1 MRIRIFIALIASV
14 MTTSVNMAAED
25 SIDLKG
31 RRYDVQS
38 GLASNEVNSII
49 QDDYGFVWMATANGL
64 ARFDGY
70 DFKNFRAS
78 YEIPDFFR
86 SNTILDMAADG
97 PRIWFVTPQGLE
109 CFNQETRSSTAIR
122 DSLLDAASLRSVM
135 VAEPGKVLVGG
146 AAGLYVYDEHTANVT
161 KLGIPDKQRINGIRT
176 LYKDR
181 YGNIWIGTWGKGI
194 YQILNGT
201 DSVRPYIHREIDR
214 NITVNDFA
222 ETEDGDLLIATWGK
236 GLLCL
241 RHSFSGSPSVVSYTR
256 SEQDPHHL
264 DWNIVYSI
272 ETDMRG
278 YIYAG
283 SPRGLRMFSLS
294 DGEFVEHG
302 YRMSDN
308 SVASRLNEVKWL
320 FRDNAGNVWMSDFGR
335 GVVLMKAMD
344 SGVAEL
350 DLRLFGLGSSSV
362 MAVHKDHSGIVWLGV
377 NGQGILRYDESRGEI
392 LKDPLL
398 DRINPESNA
407 GVAFIPLYKKG
418 IMFAATRYKGV
429 YAFKLNG
436 KDIVGMAQ
444 IRTDSAGVRNLNTTA
459 AAIDRQDNIWVGT
472 KSGVTVIREQAGKYV
487 KVEPSAINAYLN
499 NEAINC
505 ICPDQEGNIWLGTAE
520 FGIVRIRLKSG
531 TIEPESADIYNMEN
545 GRLNNDMPLCIFQD
559 RKGRIWAGTK
569 GGGLSLYDKDVDK
582 FGIVENMH
590 LFPSDEISSIT
601 EDNNGNLWISS
612 SNGFSCCRYDSPG
625 CEIINYGAADGL
637 ANLSF
642 IPNSVWT
649 DGRFIIYGAYE
660 GMSSFSVNSLPER
673 KAAAKPLITDI
684 RVYGN
689 TDSRISK
696 ERFSSAMPPFTRN
709 LILGWKDKSISVTF
723 ASPDFAASEIIRY
736 AYRMEGIDKAWNY
749 TTSANRTV
757 IYSNLASGRYTFS
770 VKAGCSSGEWVSA
783 SPLHVRVKPAP
794 FFSWWAILLYVIT
807 VLTLAMVI
815 IYSIVHRVRL
825 RHRLRLE
832 QVERLKSEEVNNAK
846 LVFFTNVS
854 HELFTPLT
862 VMSVSIEKLLENN
875 PDQSLSRIL
884 RSNLDRLKR
893 LLQQILEFRK
903 AESSNLRLK
912 VANTD
917 IVTFVKK
924 ICDENF
930 APLIDSGKNV
940 NMIFSSDTE
949 HFEGYIDRDK
959 LDKILYNLISNAYKY
974 NRQGGSVS
982 VSVKTEEAPSRYVI
996 ISVKDTG
1003 YGISRKKQEG
1013 LFKRFYEGDYREF
1026 NTTGTGIGLSLTKDL
1041 VDLHKGTIRVDSI
1054 EGEGSEFHVRIPVD
1068 RTAYPEDQIQ
1078 AEMLL
1083 EDTEAN
1089 LQQEDNAI
1097 SEDKYS
1103 ILVVEDNEELLYTIK
1118 RILSARYNVFMSR
1131 NGKEALE
1138 TLGQSSV
1145 DLVITDLLMP
1155 EMDGA
1160 ELCRAIR
1167 SDISTSHLPII
1178 VLSARTAAEAKM
1190 ESFES
1195 GADAYI
1201 AKPFDIKVLI
1211 AQVDGLILNR
1221 KRILDNFRQ
1230 EQILDTGGIINT
1242 DLDRQF
1248 IDRAVNIIESHIA
1261 ETEFNINEFNQAMN
1275 MSYSTLY
1282 RKIKGLTG
1290 MSPKEFIRN
1299 IRFKYACRLLLEK
1312 SSSVAEVAYMV
1323 GFSDAKYFSICF
1335 KKEFGMTPSRYITL
1349 NRKEDN
1355 QNQ

>member
-1 MRIRIFIALIASV
+1 
-14 MTTSVNMAAED
+14 
-25 SIDLKG
+25 
-31 RRYDVQS
+31 
-38 GLASNEVNSII
+38 
-49 QDDYGFVWMATANGL
+49 
-64 ARFDGY
+64 
-70 DFKNFRAS
+70 
-78 YEIPDFFR
+78 
-86 SNTILDMAADG
+86 
-97 PRIWFVTPQGLE
+97 
-109 CFNQETRSSTAIR
+109 
-122 DSLLDAASLRSVM
+122 
-135 VAEPGKVLVGG
+135 
-146 AAGLYVYDEHTANVT
+146 
-161 KLGIPDKQRINGIRT
+161 
-176 LYKDR
+176 
-181 YGNIWIGTWGKGI
+181 
-194 YQILNGT
+194 
-201 DSVRPYIHREIDR
+201 
-214 NITVNDFA
+214 
-222 ETEDGDLLIATWGK
+222 
-236 GLLCL
+236 
-241 RHSFSGSPSVVSYTR
+241 
-256 SEQDPHHL
+256 
-264 DWNIVYSI
+264 
-272 ETDMRG
+272 
-278 YIYAG
+278 
-283 SPRGLRMFSLS
+283 
-294 DGEFVEHG
+294 
-302 YRMSDN
+302 
-308 SVASRLNEVKWL
+308 
-320 FRDNAGNVWMSDFGR
+320 
-335 GVVLMKAMD
+335 
-344 SGVAEL
+344 
-350 DLRLFGLGSSSV
+350 
-362 MAVHKDHSGIVWLGV
+362 
-377 NGQGILRYDESRGEI
+377 
-392 LKDPLL
+392 
-398 DRINPESNA
+398 
-407 GVAFIPLYKKG
+407 
-418 IMFAATRYKGV
+418 
-429 YAFKLNG
+429 
-436 KDIVGMAQ
+436 
-444 IRTDSAGVRNLNTTA
+444 
-459 AAIDRQDNIWVGT
+459 
-472 KSGVTVIREQAGKYV
+472 
-487 KVEPSAINAYLN
+487 
-499 NEAINC
+499 
-505 ICPDQEGNIWLGTAE
+505 
-520 FGIVRIRLKSG
+520 
-531 TIEPESADIYNMEN
+531 
-545 GRLNNDMPLCIFQD
+545 
-559 RKGRIWAGTK
+559 
-569 GGGLSLYDKDVDK
+569 
-582 FGIVENMH
+582 
-590 LFPSDEISSIT
+590 
-601 EDNNGNLWISS
+601 
-612 SNGFSCCRYDSPG
+612 
-625 CEIINYGAADGL
+625 
-637 ANLSF
+637 
-642 IPNSVWT
+642 
-649 DGRFIIYGAYE
+649 
-660 GMSSFSVNSLPER
+660 
-673 KAAAKPLITDI
+673 
-684 RVYGN
+684 
-689 TDSRISK
+689 
-696 ERFSSAMPPFTRN
+696 
-709 LILGWKDKSISVTF
+709 
-723 ASPDFAASEIIRY
+723 
-736 AYRMEGIDKAWNY
+736 
-749 TTSANRTV
+749 
-757 IYSNLASGRYTFS
+757 
-770 VKAGCSSGEWVSA
+770 
-783 SPLHVRVKPAP
+783 
-794 FFSWWAILLYVIT
+794 
-807 VLTLAMVI
+807 MVI

-982 VSVKTEEAPSRYVI
+982 VSVKTEEVPSRYVI

-1275 MSYSTLY
+1275 MSNSTLY